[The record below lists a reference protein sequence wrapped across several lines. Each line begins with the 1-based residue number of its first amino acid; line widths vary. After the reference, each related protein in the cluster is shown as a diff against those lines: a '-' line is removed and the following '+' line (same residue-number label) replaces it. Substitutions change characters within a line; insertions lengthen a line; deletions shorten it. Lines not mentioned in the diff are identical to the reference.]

1 MISSRILLVFPFI
14 LIDYLVVLQFI
25 DQSINDRTL
34 LSTNQNN
41 DQIKQQ
47 YNLLNNPKIFNIG
60 AILSESK
67 HIDAFINDIENVSN
81 KSLPDGLQLRPK
93 AFEMSQN
100 PIHTAR
106 DVCDKLILSEV
117 YAVIVSHPKF
127 GKQSPTSVS
136 FTCGFYNIPVIG
148 ISNRDSSLSNKN
160 LHPFFLRTL
169 PPYSHQADVW
179 IQMLLYLDYKN
190 VVIIHSSDSDGR
202 ATLNRFQNL
211 ADISHIKIESI
222 IEYETG
228 MLNIGHDLK
237 NVRNNYYCRVL
248 LLYANADDA
257 ELIFDE
263 IRRQGMDQ
271 SGYVWIVSEQ
281 ASKASNRFDGI
292 LSLRLESSDEQ
303 LMIEDSINI
312 LTNALLDMY
321 YRHNITVPPTNC
333 RLTSSNKWQTGQL
346 FYDYLKKQTL
356 NGRSKRIQFDSYGDR
371 LYSEYEI
378 LNINDNNEII
388 VGKYSFDSN
397 QMRMKLSLL
406 LHMIRWSGGD
416 IQKPLGFFVPKHLK
430 IGTLP
435 EKPFVWAIQ
444 SDSNECQKN
453 QIFCPKFN
461 QTIDHYDNYCCQG
474 YCVDLMKELSN
485 RLNFSF
491 DLELVADGQYGNLN
505 FVDESGPRIWTG
517 LVGELVNRR
526 IDMVVA
532 PLTANPERSQ
542 VISFSKPFK
551 YEGITILQK
560 RQPRKAT
567 LASFLQPFQNTLWL
581 LVLVSVHIVAL
592 ALYLLDL
599 FSPLG
604 NYKINNVSLSDE
616 PSLNLSSAIWFSWG
630 VLLNSGIG
638 ERTPRSFSARVLGMV
653 WAGFAMIVV
662 ASYTANLA
670 AFLVLNPRDDHT
682 LSGIED
688 SRLRNPTESFTFAT
702 VKGSAVEMFFR
713 SQVHLFNAYR
723 TMEETNRNSPEEAI
737 EAIKKGELD
746 AFIWD
751 SPRLEY
757 ETSQDCDFVLSGELF
772 GRSGYCI
779 GLQKNSFWT
788 DEVTLALLRMHESG
802 FMESLDNKWIISND
816 KDCESKVE
824 HFPYTLGMKNMA
836 GVFILVFSGVITSFG
851 LIIIEIIYKKR
862 KARKLHRLSIAK
874 KMAIRWLVKVKRN
887 HSKYMM
893 KSSTQPS
900 MTTTTTKTIKTR
912 KNIEIY
918 DKNDNQ
924 FGYQSFMIPPPPPPP
939 QRSVPYLL
947 ERPTS
952 TTATTTTTT
961 ATILT
966 NKQQRTAQQKI
977 YEFKQRK
984 FLGYY

>member
-1 MISSRILLVFPFI
+1 MIHRILQSLFPFCFVFAAAHY
-14 LIDYLVVLQFI
+14 DY
-25 DQSINDRTL
+25 NDRTAV
-34 LSTNQNN
+34 NN
-41 DQIKQQ
+41 HQQIDLNHR
-47 YNLLNNPKIFNIG
+47 YNLVNNPKIFNIG
-60 AILSESK
+60 AILSEFK
-67 HIDAFINDIENVSN
+67 HIEAFINGIQDASN
-81 KSLPDGLQLRPK
+81 ESLPDGMRLLPK

-106 DVCDKLILSEV
+106 DVCDKLISSEV
-117 YAVIVSHPKF
+117 YAVIVSHPQH

-169 PPYSHQADVW
+169 PPFSHQADVW
-179 IQMLLYLDYKN
+179 IKMLLYLDYKN

-211 ADISHIKIESI
+211 ADASHIKIESI
-222 IEYETG
+222 IEYETAD
-228 MLNIGHDLK
+228 MLNIGQDLK
-237 NVRNNYYCRVL
+237 NVRDNYYCRVL

-257 ELIFDE
+257 EIIFHE
-263 IRRQGMDQ
+263 IHRQGMDQ

-281 ASKASNRFDGI
+281 ALKAKNRFDGI
-292 LSLRLESSDEQ
+292 LSLRLELSDEE
-303 LMIEDSINI
+303 LMIGDSVKI

-321 YRHNITVPPTNC
+321 YRHNISVPPTNC

-356 NGRSKRIQFDSYGDR
+356 NGRSGRITFDSSGDR

-378 LNINDNNEII
+378 LNIYDNNEIS

-397 QMRMKLSLL
+397 QMKMKLSLL
-406 LHMIRWSGGD
+406 LHLIRWSGREM
-416 IQKPLGFFVPKHLK
+416 QKPLGYFVPKHLK
-430 IGTLP
+430 IGTLA
-435 EKPFVWAIQ
+435 EKPFVWARRPPL
-444 SDSNECQKN
+444 SDDSNECQKD

-461 QTIDHYDNYCCQG
+461 QTTDHYDNYCCQG
-474 YCVDLMKELSN
+474 YCVDLLKELAK
-485 RLNFSF
+485 RLNFSY
-491 DLELVADGQYGNLN
+491 DLELVSDGQYGNLN

-604 NYKINNVSLSDE
+604 NYKINNVALSDE

-757 ETSQDCDFVLSGELF
+757 ETSQNCEFVLSGELF

-802 FMESLDNKWIISND
+802 FMESLDNKWILSDD
-816 KDCESKVE
+816 KDCEGKME

-887 HSKYMM
+887 HAKYMM
-893 KSSTQPS
+893 KSSSQSPS
-900 MTTTTTKTIKTR
+900 MTMITSKS

-939 QRSVPYLL
+939 QRSVPYMLD
-947 ERPTS
+947 RP
-952 TTATTTTTT
+952 
-961 ATILT
+961 T